1 MAISE
6 HVTELDK
13 GAIRWNQ
20 WGRES
25 GSLVGPT
32 LSNTNLAVVGSY
44 GVDNPGVKNGLADL
58 PRGYQGGASRCQ
70 RCKSKNISGAL
81 ITPTA
86 DYADPN
92 IICLDCGS
100 WWD

>member
-32 LSNTNLAVVGSY
+32 LSNTNLAALGSY
-44 GVDNPGVKNGLADL
+44 RVNDLGVKNGLTDL
-58 PRGYQGGASRCQ
+58 PRGYQGGASGCRHCG
-70 RCKSKNISGAL
+70 SKNISGVK

-86 DYADPN
+86 DDADPN
-92 IICLDCGS
+92 IICLDCEI